1 MLHAARRSAHKR
13 HTDNTTR
20 AMEEYSFRIRKTSS
34 IQRAPSAAEPDGPG
48 SEQRTFVVAVWYSI
62 GIILVEPI
70 RTLNVAKKSKTAKRG
85 GPARRKKGM
94 KAKKKP
100 ASKPAPVPIAPSPPV
115 WEGFG
120 GMKKATPAKK
130 KKKPAPKPAPVPP
143 SPLLKI
149 LGEDQ

>member
-1 MLHAARRSAHKR
+1 MV
-13 HTDNTTR
+13 
-20 AMEEYSFRIRKTSS
+20 
-34 IQRAPSAAEPDGPG
+34 
-48 SEQRTFVVAVWYSI
+48 VVAVWRGI

-70 RTLNVAKKSKTAKRG
+70 GTLNVAKKSKTAKRG
-85 GPARRKKGM
+85 ALARRKKGM

-100 ASKPAPVPIAPSPPV
+100 APKPAPVPLAPSPPV

-130 KKKPAPKPAPVPP
+130 KKKPEPAPVL

>member
-1 MLHAARRSAHKR
+1 M
-13 HTDNTTR
+13 
-20 AMEEYSFRIRKTSS
+20 
-34 IQRAPSAAEPDGPG
+34 
-48 SEQRTFVVAVWYSI
+48 VVLWYGI

-70 RTLNVAKKSKTAKRG
+70 GTLNVAKKSKTAKRG

-100 ASKPAPVPIAPSPPV
+100 APKAAPVPITPSPPV
-115 WEGFG
+115 WEGFA

-130 KKKPAPKPAPVPP
+130 KKKPAPKLASVPH